1 MSDTR
6 RRPVPLVVGIAMA
19 AVLVLVA
26 VAAPLLLTGAA
37 TSLTDQVRQ
46 PPSSQHWFGT
56 DQFGRDILARALVA
70 TRLTLIMAVSATAL
84 SVVLGV
90 LLGGLAVLLPSGA
103 KEAVLRCIDAFVAFP
118 PFILAL
124 VIAAVLGPGTWS
136 AVVAIGVA
144 GIPGFARLSSTMSAA
159 VLTKDFVVTARL
171 LDVRWPAIFSR
182 HVLPNIVGALLMVVT
197 SSFALTLLEIS
208 SLSFLGLGVQSPQF
222 DYGRVLNEALATI
235 YVQPW
240 GAVAPSILLVY
251 AGITSMLIGD
261 GLGARLHP
269 SSTPRRRPLPSRSA
283 ARGPAH
289 PDALVEVD
297 GLSVTTPDGRVLVDG
312 VSLSIAPGEVLGLVG
327 ESGSGKSTTAM
338 AIARLL
344 PENLSVHASTL
355 RLDDLDLLGEPPARR
370 LAAEI
375 GLIYQDPGTTFNP
388 ALRMGPQLT
397 ETARVHLGRKRRD
410 AERTVVTALTGI
422 QVRDADRRM
431 RQHPHELSGGMLQR
445 ATIATAMLTDPKIV
459 IADEPTTALDVTVQA
474 QVLRQFR
481 RINRESRT
489 AMLFISHDIAVVT
502 ALCDRVLVMRD
513 GRIVE
518 ELRAADLEAG
528 DVSHPYTRQLLDA
541 TPAFI
546 TVSQERTET

>member
-1 MSDTR
+1 MSDTG
-6 RRPVPLVVGIAMA
+6 RRPVSLVVGIAMA

-26 VAAPLLLTGAA
+26 VVAPFFLTGAA
-37 TSLTDQVRQ
+37 TGLTDQVRQ
-46 PPSSQHWFGT
+46 GPSSLHWFGT

-70 TRLTLIMAVSATAL
+70 TRLTLIMAVSATVL
-84 SVVLGV
+84 SVVFGV
-90 LLGGLAVLLPSGA
+90 VVGGLAVLLPA
-103 KEAVLRCIDAFVAFP
+103 RPREAVLRCIDAFVAFP

-124 VIAAVLGPGTWS
+124 VIAAILGPGTWS
-136 AVVAIGVA
+136 AVTAIGVA
-144 GIPGFARLSSTMSAA
+144 GIPSFARLSSTMSAS
-159 VLTKDFVVTARL
+159 VITKDFVVTARL

-182 HVLPNIVGALLMVVT
+182 HVLPNILGALLMVIT

-222 DYGRVLNEALATI
+222 DYGRVLSEALATI

-251 AGITSMLIGD
+251 AGITSMLVGD
-261 GLGARLHP
+261 GLGARLNP
-269 SSTPRRRPLPSRSA
+269 SSVVRRRPRPSRTA
-283 ARGPAH
+283 AQSPAH
-289 PDALVEVD
+289 PDALMEVNN
-297 GLSVTTPDGRVLVDG
+297 LSVSTPEGKVLVDS

-344 PENLSVHASTL
+344 PEDLSVHASTL
-355 RLDDLDLLGEPPARR
+355 RLDDLDLLGEPSARR
-370 LAAEI
+370 LATEI

-397 ETARVHLGRKRRD
+397 ETARVHLAKKRGE
-410 AERTVVTALTGI
+410 AERSMVAALADV

-431 RQHPHELSGGMLQR
+431 RQYPHELSGGMLQR
-445 ATIATAMLTDPKIV
+445 ATIATAMLSNPKLV

-481 RINRESRT
+481 RINRESHT

-502 ALCDRVLVMRD
+502 ELCDRVLVMRH
-513 GRIVE
+513 GKVVE
-518 ELRAADLEAG
+518 ELRAAALKAG

-541 TPAFI
+541 TPAF
-546 TVSQERTET
+546 VRVDPKRTET